1 VIGIVQALLR
11 PEVWGAE
18 VAEPSAG
25 PAPTPSPRGPQ
36 VSQAALYE
44 AKLNEA
50 VRLLAKV
57 SYGRCERVA
66 YDPRFWELG
75 VDPKPDNGPMLVLK
89 RGTAPSRAIDEMFAS
104 PERWS
109 FDCSQFA
116 EVIQLYALRHSL
128 GTSVFNARAGGL
140 WLRVHDSTGVVRK
153 TYMGRGRKGIPF
165 RRSDGSLDRRRLD
178 DILSS
183 LPVGAGVVW
192 HNSDQDV
199 PDDHPLKNENTIK
212 LGDDKYAS
220 HGLGNRNVLSRALV
234 EFELVRHTLRIEP
247 DPVDAIVYIQQ
258 NIFVWE
264 VLTYVTPN
272 NP

>member
-1 VIGIVQALLR
+1 M
-11 PEVWGAE
+11 
-18 VAEPSAG
+18 
-25 PAPTPSPRGPQ
+25 PAATR
-36 VSQAALYE
+36 
-44 AKLNEA
+44 
-50 VRLLAKV
+50 
-57 SYGRCERVA
+57 
-66 YDPRFWELG
+66 
-75 VDPKPDNGPMLVLK
+75 
-89 RGTAPSRAIDEMFAS
+89 
-104 PERWS
+104 
-109 FDCSQFA
+109 
-116 EVIQLYALRHSL
+116 
-128 GTSVFNARAGGL
+128 
-140 WLRVHDSTGVVRK
+140 
-153 TYMGRGRKGIPF
+153 
-165 RRSDGSLDRRRLD
+165 
-178 DILSS
+178 
-183 LPVGAGVVW
+183 GVVW